1 MAKFS
6 MCSPWTSINVL
17 MLNHRR
23 VVVKA
28 SQPGW
33 QPNWHAVVSFLILL
47 PTVVCHR
54 CDDWPS
60 PDVPL
65 LACLTRLITR

>member
-6 MCSPWTSINVL
+6 MCSPWTGINVL

-28 SQPGW
+28 SQPG
-33 QPNWHAVVSFLILL
+33 
-47 PTVVCHR
+47 
-54 CDDWPS
+54 
-60 PDVPL
+60 
-65 LACLTRLITR
+65 

>member
-17 MLNHRR
+17 MLNYWR

-28 SQPGW
+28 LAAGLTAQLPCRR
-33 QPNWHAVVSFLILL
+33 QFLDPAADGCL
-47 PTVVCHR
+47 PSLR
-54 CDDWPS
+54 
-60 PDVPL
+60 
-65 LACLTRLITR
+65 